1 MHANNINDIAAL
13 QMLLSFISVKEL
25 VQAAMN
31 GFAEEDSVT
40 AKENADLCF
49 KVIKAYLSR

>member
-1 MHANNINDIAAL
+1 MYANNINDMVAL
-13 QMLLSFISVKEL
+13 QMLLSFIPVKDL

-31 GFAEEDSVT
+31 GFAEEESVT
-40 AKENADLCF
+40 GKENADLCF